1 MRASGRVTRKCTHVM
16 RVRAWVCARVRV
28 RMREG
33 GSGWTGVCWR
43 VISEGWPWGSG
54 WLGVWLLVR
63 RRWEDR
69 AGLSASR
76 RRARGNGRTQ
86 GKQGG
91 GGSRANT
98 PCIFSR
104 SFFELCLLRSF
115 PYVTLKSAGA
125 WFSGLFLK
133 NFIISDVSTF
143 GYFAYICAKLL
154 RIKPCVRSYPPPLPS
169 LRSPAR

>member
-1 MRASGRVTRKCTHVM
+1 MSYYYVCATQERGHVRASGRVTRKCMRVM
-16 RVRAWVCARVRV
+16 RVRAWGCARVRV

-43 VISEGWPWGSG
+43 VISEGCGWRIGVSGGSWLAAG
-54 WLGVWLLVR
+54 WMLVR
-63 RRWEDR
+63 RRWENS

-98 PCIFSR
+98 PHIFSR
-104 SFFELCLLRSF
+104 GFFRTMGLRTF
-115 PYVTLKSAGA
+115 PYSTLKSAGD
-125 WFSGLFLK
+125 WFSGAVPK
-133 NFIISDVSTF
+133 
-143 GYFAYICAKLL
+143 KLYYL
-154 RIKPCVRSYPPPLPS
+154 
-169 LRSPAR
+169 

>member
-1 MRASGRVTRKCTHVM
+1 MCATQERGHVRASGCVTRKCTRVM

-33 GSGWTGVCWR
+33 GSGWRVCAGGCVLAGVCWR

-63 RRWEDR
+63 RRWEDM

-91 GGSRANT
+91 GGSRAS
-98 PCIFSR
+98 PPHIFSR
-104 SFFELCLLRSF
+104 GFFGTIGLRTF
-115 PYVTLKSAGA
+115 PYSTLKSAGD
-125 WFSGLFLK
+125 WFSGPVLK
-133 NFIISDVSTF
+133 
-143 GYFAYICAKLL
+143 KLYYL
-154 RIKPCVRSYPPPLPS
+154 
-169 LRSPAR
+169 